1 MMLFKEVGM
10 SNNESLCSVH
20 INKDVVSCVQSSTN
34 VTSTTQGYLIRIRRK
49 AFCVRW
55 LYNTI
60 IKKLSNYG
68 GVAENTYILCV
79 DLEVL
84 DKISDNLN
92 DPEYIRT
99 HSVDERALILR
110 TGLTLF
116 CHANNFYIVAVDIK
130 NKKFLDRGTTKGLYA
145 KMTVPAFDH
154 GVTLYKLNSQKV
166 NTMRTILITIF
177 VVVILVMFLFVNNG
191 NRTQLSHVV
200 NNGTMQIQQVTNNP
214 AQINID
220 MLGM

>member
-1 MMLFKEVGM
+1 M

-84 DKISDNLN
+84 DKISDNFSIHGGWT
-92 DPEYIRT
+92 PESAGCIDMT
-99 HSVDERALILR
+99 S
-110 TGLTLF
+110 
-116 CHANNFYIVAVDIK
+116 NIK
-130 NKKFLDRGTTKGLYA
+130 NFVALFEFVGKD
-145 KMTVPAFDH
+145 
-154 GVTLYKLNSQKV
+154 
-166 NTMRTILITIF
+166 LI
-177 VVVILVMFLFVNNG
+177 VEVKY
-191 NRTQLSHVV
+191 
-200 NNGTMQIQQVTNNP
+200 
-214 AQINID
+214 
-220 MLGM
+220 